1 MKHFLMQ
8 KLTPSELARIVTSL
22 QTQIDVYELEINKCK
37 QIGDLKNVIESYE
50 NDIEGINLLIIKILK

>member
-22 QTQIDVYELEINKCK
+22 RTQIDVYELEINKCK
-37 QIGDLKNVIESYE
+37 QIGDLQNVIESYQ
-50 NDIEGINLLIIKILK
+50 NDIEGINLLISKILK

>member
-22 QTQIDVYELEINKCK
+22 RTQIDVYELEINKCK
-37 QIGDLKNVIESYE
+37 QIGDLQNVIESYE
-50 NDIEGINLLIIKILK
+50 NDIEGINLLINKILN

>member
-22 QTQIDVYELEINKCK
+22 KTQIDVYELEINKCK
-37 QIGDLKNVIESYE
+37 QIGDLQNVIESYE
-50 NDIEGINLLIIKILK
+50 NDIEGINLLINKILK

>member
-22 QTQIDVYELEINKCK
+22 RTQIDVYELEINKCK
-37 QIGDLKNVIESYE
+37 QIGDLQNVIESYK
-50 NDIEGINLLIIKILK
+50 NDIEGINLLINKILK

>member
-22 QTQIDVYELEINKCK
+22 RTQIEVYELEIKRCQ
-37 QIGDLKNVIESYE
+37 QIGDLDYIIKTYKT
-50 NDIEGINLLIIKILK
+50 DIEEINSLINKIIK